1 MRYLRIVL
9 LLLLPALLRAQG
21 DTTQTEEY
29 YTMDYQRP
37 QKVVV
42 GGIGIIGVQFLDE
55 RILSVLTGL
64 YEGQTISLPGDELT
78 KAIENLWKQKFFV
91 NIQVRLRKMEENKVF
106 IDFYLEE
113 RPRLSE
119 IKIRRLKKRHA
130 KNLREDLSIQSGQI
144 VTENVIQRTR
154 GEVLKHFREK
164 GYFNAR
170 VEITEVPSP
179 IRKNFVD
186 LQLTVYRGDRI
197 KINDIVFVGNNNVK
211 SSKLRKLFSDTK
223 RKAWWRIFKKS
234 KFIEDTYNEEKLG
247 IVAYYNTLGYRDAVL
262 LSDTIYQHNDKTINI
277 QLTLSE
283 GRKYYFR
290 NISWAGNTKF
300 TSDTLGKMLDIKR
313 GDVYDQS
320 ALESKLFMN
329 PRGYDISAL
338 YMDDGY
344 LFFSVVPVEVKVEN
358 DSIDLEIRIQEG
370 PQATISSVTV
380 TGNSKTSDHVILR
393 EIRTRPGQK
402 FSRTD
407 IQRSI
412 RELVALGYF
421 DPEKMDVQPKPN
433 IASGTVDIE
442 YKVEE
447 KSSDQIELSGG
458 FGQGFVVGTL
468 GLTLSNF
475 ATKKMFK
482 KGGWDPYPSGDGQ
495 RLSIRAQSNG
505 TYYQSYNFS
514 FTEPW
519 FGGKRPNSLSFSAYH
534 SIQQFNSSG
543 KASKLKISGLSLGL
557 GKRLRWPDDWFT
569 VNYSVN
575 YQHYNLSNYTTG
587 IFEFADGR
595 SNNINFRFL
604 LSRNSTDDYI
614 FPQAGSQFNFSSQLT
629 PPFSKFSGIDYKT
642 ASTQE
647 KFKWI
652 EYHKWKF
659 DAMHYTKLAKNLVLA
674 TMVRTGF
681 MGFYNRDIG
690 NSPFERF
697 YVGGAGL
704 IGFNLDGR
712 ELISMRGYRDNSIT
726 PRAVNEDGSSG
737 NYVGATIYNKF
748 TMELRY
754 RVSPNPQATVYV
766 HSFLEAGNSWSRFK
780 DYNPYNLLRSGGVGV
795 RIFLPMFGLL
805 GIDWGYGFDNN
816 PYTPGSNKGQV
827 HFFIGQQL

>member
-1 MRYLRIVL
+1 MFL
-9 LLLLPALLRAQG
+9 LMPTLLFAQG
-21 DTTQTEEY
+21 STTDSIVIEDEY
-29 YTMDYQRP
+29 FPMDYKFP
-37 QKVVV
+37 KKYVV
-42 GGIGIIGVQFLDE
+42 GGVGIQGVKFLDE

-64 YEGQTISLPGDELT
+64 YEGQKITLPGEELT

-91 NIQVRLRKMEENKVF
+91 SIKVVLRQVEGEKVF
-106 IDFYLEE
+106 FDFYLEE
-113 RPRLSE
+113 RPRLDY
-119 IKIRRLKKRHA
+119 IPIRGLKKRHA
-130 KNLREDLSIQSGQI
+130 KNLREDLSLQSGQI

-154 GEVLKHFREK
+154 NEVLKHFREK
-164 GYFNAR
+164 GYYNAK
-170 VEITEVPSP
+170 VEITEVPSKL
-179 IRKNFVD
+179 RKNFVD
-186 LQLTVYRGDRI
+186 LNLFVKKGKRI
-197 KINDIVFVGNNNVK
+197 KINDIVFVGNQNV
-211 SSKLRKLFSDTK
+211 SSSRLRRLFSDTK
-223 RKAWWRIFKKS
+223 RKVWWRIFKKS
-234 KFIEDTYNEEKLG
+234 KFIEDTYNEEKLSVIG
-247 IVAYYNTLGYRDAVL
+247 YYNSLGYRDAVMIT
-262 LSDTIYQHNDKTINI
+262 DTFYQHDANTINI
-277 QLTLSE
+277 QITINE

-290 NISWAGNTKF
+290 HINWAGNTKF
-300 TSDTLGKMLDIKR
+300 TSDTLSKILDIKK
-313 GDVYDQS
+313 GDVYNQA

-329 PRGYDISAL
+329 PRGYDISSL

-344 LFFSVVPVEVKVEN
+344 LFFQVVPVEVNVEQ
-358 DSIDLEIRIQEG
+358 DSIDLEIRLQEG
-370 PQATISSVTV
+370 PQATINSVTV
-380 TGNSKTSDHVILR
+380 VGNTKTSDHVIIR
-393 EIRTRPGQK
+393 ELRTRPGQK

-433 IASGTVDIE
+433 PAAGTVDIE
-442 YKVEE
+442 YRVEE

-475 ATKKMFK
+475 ATRKIFK
-482 KGGWDPYPSGDGQ
+482 KGGWSPYPSGDGQ

-505 TYYQSYNFS
+505 SYYQSYNFS

-534 SIQQFNSSG
+534 SIQKFSTSG
-543 KASKLKISGLSLGL
+543 TPSGLKISGLTLGL

-569 VNYSVN
+569 VNYSIN
-575 YQHYNLSNYTTG
+575 YQHYNLTNYASG
-587 IFEFADGR
+587 IFTFDDGR
-595 SNNINFRFL
+595 SNNINFKML
-604 LSRNSTDDYI
+604 VSRNSTDDYI
-614 FPQAGSQFNFSSQLT
+614 FPQTGSQFNFSAQAT
-629 PPFSKFSGIDYKT
+629 PPISRFTGINYET
-642 ASTQE
+642 ASQKE

-659 DAMHYTKLAKNLVLA
+659 EAFHYTKLAKNLVLA
-674 TMVRTGF
+674 TMVRTGY
-681 MGFYNRDIG
+681 MGYYNKFIG

-712 ELISMRGYRDNSIT
+712 ELISLRGYRDNSVT
-726 PRAVNEDGSSG
+726 PRAINSDGSFG

-766 HSFLEAGNSWSRFK
+766 HSFLEAGKSWSGFK
-780 DYNPYNLLRSGGVGV
+780 EYNPYNLLRSGGVGV

-805 GIDWGYGFDNN
+805 GIDWGYGFDPN
-816 PYTPGSNKGQV
+816 PYSPGTNKGQI

>member
-9 LLLLPALLRAQG
+9 LILLPALLRAQG
-21 DTTQTEEY
+21 DTSQTEEY

-91 NIQVRLRKMEENKVF
+91 NIQVRLKKMEGNKVF

-154 GEVLKHFREK
+154 SEVLKHFREK

-197 KINDIVFVGNNNVK
+197 KINDIVFVGNKNV
-211 SSKLRKLFSDTK
+211 SSAKLRRLFSDTK
-223 RKAWWRIFKKS
+223 RKAWWRVFKKS

-247 IVAYYNTLGYRDAVL
+247 IVSYYNTLGYRDAVL

-290 NISWAGNTKF
+290 NISWSGNTKF

-433 IASGTVDIE
+433 LAAGTVDIE

-505 TYYQSYNFS
+505 TFFQSYNFS

-543 KASKLKISGLSLGL
+543 TPSKLRISGLSLGL

-569 VNYSVN
+569 INYSIN

-587 IFEFADGR
+587 IFEFDDGR
-595 SNNINFRFL
+595 SNNVNFRLL
-604 LSRNSTDDYI
+604 LSRNSTDDFI
-614 FPQAGSQFNFSSQLT
+614 FPQAGSQFNFSTQLT
-629 PPFSKFSGIDYKT
+629 PPISSFSGIDYKT
-642 ASTQE
+642 ATTQQ

-712 ELISMRGYRDNSIT
+712 ELISMRGYRDNSVT
-726 PRAVNEDGSSG
+726 PRSVNEDGSLG
-737 NYVGATIYNKF
+737 NYVGATVYNKF

>member
-1 MRYLRIVL
+1 MKHLKL
-9 LLLLPALLRAQG
+9 LLLVLFPVLIHAQG
-21 DTTQTEEY
+21 DTAYFE
-29 YTMDYQRP
+29 MDYQRP
-37 QKVVV
+37 KKYTV
-42 GGIGIIGVQFLDE
+42 GGVGIKGVQFLDE
-55 RILSVLTGL
+55 RILATLSGL
-64 YEGQTISLPGDELT
+64 YEGQVISLPGEELT
-78 KAIENLWKQKFFV
+78 KAIDNLWKQKFFV
-91 NIQVRLRKMEENKVF
+91 NIQVRLRKMEEGKVW

-113 RPRLSE
+113 RPRLSSPGIN
-119 IKIRRLKKRHA
+119 IKGLKKRHA
-130 KNLREDLSIQSGQI
+130 KNLREDALSLQSGQI

-154 GEVLKHFREK
+154 NEVLNHFKEK
-164 GYFNAR
+164 GYYNVQ
-170 VEITEVPSP
+170 VEITEEPDP
-179 IRKNFVD
+179 IRKNFVR
-186 LQLTVYRGDRI
+186 LNIRVNKGSRM
-197 KINDIVFVGNNNVK
+197 KVNDIVFVGNQNI
-211 SSKLRKLFSDTK
+211 SSAKLRKLFGDTK
-223 RKAWWRIFKKS
+223 RKAWWRIFKRS
-234 KFIEDTYNEEKLG
+234 KFIEDTYSEEKKQ

-262 LSDTIYQHNDKTINI
+262 VSDTFYQHDEKSMDIRLTI
-277 QLTLSE
+277 SE
-283 GRKYYFR
+283 GHKYYFR
-290 NISWAGNTKF
+290 NITWTGNTKF
-300 TSDTLGKMLDIKR
+300 TSDTLGKLLDIKR

-320 ALESKLFMN
+320 ALESRLFMN

-344 LFFSVVPVEVKVEN
+344 LFFQVVPVEVKVEN

-380 TGNSKTSDHVILR
+380 SGNTKTSDHVILR

-433 IASGTVDIE
+433 PAAGTVDIE

-447 KSSDQIELSGG
+447 RSSDQIELSGG
-458 FGQGFVVGTL
+458 FGQGFIVGTL
-468 GLTLSNF
+468 GLNISNF
-475 ATKKMFK
+475 ATRKMFK

-495 RLSIRAQSNG
+495 RLSLRAQSNG
-505 TYYQSYNFS
+505 SFFQSYNFS

-534 SIQQFNSSG
+534 SIQKFTTSGNASS
-543 KASKLKISGLSLGL
+543 LKITGVSIGL
-557 GKRLRWPDDWFT
+557 GKRLRWPDDYFT
-569 VNYSVN
+569 LNYSLN
-575 YQHYNLSNYTTG
+575 YQHYNLRNYQSG

-595 SNNINFRFL
+595 SNNINLRL
-604 LSRNSTDDYI
+604 ILSRSSTDDII
-614 FPQAGSQFNFSSQLT
+614 FPQTGSQFNFSTQLT
-629 PPFSKFSGIDYKT
+629 PPVSMFTGIDYKN

-674 TMVRTGF
+674 SMVRTGF

-712 ELISMRGYRDNSIT
+712 ELISQRGYRDNSVT
-726 PRAVNEDGSSG
+726 PRAINSDGTLG
-737 NYVGATIYNKF
+737 NYIGATIYNKF

-754 RVSPNPQATVYV
+754 RVSPNPQATIYV
-766 HSFLEAGNSWSRFK
+766 LSFLEAGNSWGRFK

-805 GIDWGYGFDNN
+805 GVDWGYGFDENQ
-816 PYTPGSNKGQV
+816 YTPGSNKGQV

>member
-91 NIQVRLRKMEENKVF
+91 NIQVRLKKMEGNKVF

-144 VTENVIQRTR
+144 VTENVVQRTR
-154 GEVLKHFREK
+154 SEVLKHFREK
-164 GYFNAR
+164 GYFNAK

-197 KINDIVFVGNNNVK
+197 KINDIVFVGNKNV
-211 SSKLRKLFSDTK
+211 SSAKLRRLFSDTK

-247 IVAYYNTLGYRDAVL
+247 IVTYYNTLGYRDAVL
-262 LSDTIYQHNDKTINI
+262 LSDTVYQHNDKTINI

-495 RLSIRAQSNG
+495 RLSLRAQSNG

-595 SNNINFRFL
+595 SNNINFRLL

-614 FPQAGSQFNFSSQLT
+614 FPQAGSQFNFSTQLT
-629 PPFSKFSGIDYKT
+629 PPFSKFSGVDYKT
-642 ASTQE
+642 ATTQE

-674 TMVRTGF
+674 TMVRTGY

-726 PRAVNEDGSSG
+726 PRSVNEDGSLG
-737 NYVGATIYNKF
+737 NYIGATIYNKF

>member
-247 IVAYYNTLGYRDAVL
+247 IVGYYNTLGYRDAVL

>member
-1 MRYLRIVL
+1 MKHIKL
-9 LLLLPALLRAQG
+9 LLLILFPVLLQAQT
-21 DTTQTEEY
+21 DTGYFEMNYQSPKK
-29 YTMDYQRP
+29 YT
-37 QKVVV
+37 V
-42 GGIGIIGVQFLDE
+42 GGVGIKGVKFLDE
-55 RILSVLTGL
+55 RILATLSGL
-64 YEGQTISLPGDELT
+64 YEGQVISLPGEELT
-78 KAIENLWKQKFFV
+78 RAIDNLWKQKFFV
-91 NIQVRLRKMEENKVF
+91 NIEVRLRKIEDGKVW

-113 RPRLSE
+113 RPRLSTPG
-119 IKIRRLKKRHA
+119 ISIRGLKKRHA
-130 KNLREDLSIQSGQI
+130 KNLREDALSLQSGQI

-154 GEVLKHFREK
+154 NEVLDHFKEK
-164 GYFNAR
+164 GYYNVK
-170 VEITEVPSP
+170 VEITEKPDE
-179 IRKNFVD
+179 IRKNFVK
-186 LQLTVYRGDRI
+186 LII
-197 KINDIVFVGNNNVK
+197 KVDKGSRMKVNDIVFVGNQNV
-211 SSKLRKLFSDTK
+211 SSAKLRKLFSDTK
-223 RKAWWRIFKKS
+223 RKAWWRLFKRS
-234 KFIEDTYNEEKLG
+234 KFIEDTYNDEKSQ
-247 IVAYYNTLGYRDAVL
+247 IVAYYNTLGFRDAVL
-262 LSDTIYQHNDKTINI
+262 VTDTFYLHDEKSVDI
-277 QLTLSE
+277 QLTINE

-290 NISWAGNTKF
+290 NITWTGNTKF
-300 TSDTLGKMLDIKR
+300 TSDTLSKLLDIKR

-320 ALESKLFMN
+320 TLESRLFMN

-344 LFFSVVPVEVKVEN
+344 LFFQVVPVEVKVDN

-370 PQATISSVTV
+370 PQATISNVTV
-380 TGNSKTSDHVILR
+380 TGNTKTSDHVILR

-433 IASGTVDIE
+433 PSAGTVDIE

-458 FGQGFVVGTL
+458 FGQGFIVGTL
-468 GLTLSNF
+468 GLNISNF
-475 ATKKMFK
+475 ATRKMFK

-495 RLSIRAQSNG
+495 RLSLRAQSNG
-505 TYYQSYNFS
+505 QFFQSYNFS

-519 FGGKRPNSLSFSAYH
+519 FGGKRPNSLSFSVFH
-534 SIQQFNSSG
+534 SIQKFGTSGNQSS
-543 KASKLKISGLSLGL
+543 LKITGASLGL
-557 GKRLRWPDDWFT
+557 GKRLRWPDDFFT
-569 VNYSVN
+569 INYSLN
-575 YQHYNLSNYTTG
+575 YQHYNLKNYQSG

-595 SNNINFRFL
+595 SNNINLRVQ
-604 LSRNSTDDYI
+604 LSRSSTDDII
-614 FPQAGSQFNFSSQLT
+614 FPQAGSQFNFSTQIT
-629 PPFSKFSGIDYKT
+629 PPVSLVTGIDYRN
-642 ASTQE
+642 ASTQD

-674 TMVRTGF
+674 SMVRTGF

-712 ELISMRGYRDNSIT
+712 ELISMRGYRDNSVT
-726 PRAVNEDGSSG
+726 PRAINSDGTLG

-754 RVSPNPQATVYV
+754 RVSPNPQATIYV
-766 HSFLEAGNSWSRFK
+766 HSFLEAGNSWNRFK

-805 GIDWGYGFDNN
+805 GVDWGYGFDAN
-816 PYTPGSNKGQV
+816 PYTPGSNKGQI

>member
-1 MRYLRIVL
+1 MRYLKIIMLVVFPML
-9 LLLLPALLRAQG
+9 LQAQ
-21 DTTQTEEY
+21 DTLSDEY
-29 YTMDYQRP
+29 FEMNYQRP
-37 QKVVV
+37 KKYTV
-42 GGIGIIGVQFLDE
+42 GGIGIKGVKFLDE
-55 RILSVLTGL
+55 RILSALTGL
-64 YEGQTISLPGDELT
+64 YEGQVITLPGDELT
-78 KAIENLWKQKFFV
+78 RAIENLWKQKFFV
-91 NIQVRLRKMEENKVF
+91 NVEVRLRKIEDNRIY

-113 RPRLSE
+113 RPRLHE
-119 IKIRRLKKRHA
+119 FTIKGLKKRHA
-130 KNLREDLSIQSGQI
+130 KNLREDALTLQGGQI

-154 GEVLKHFREK
+154 NEVLEYFREK
-164 GYFNAR
+164 GYYN
-170 VEITEVPSP
+170 VEVDITEREHPE
-179 IRKNFVD
+179 RKNFVN
-186 LQLTVYRGDRI
+186 LTIQVKRGTRM
-197 KINDIVFVGNNNVK
+197 KVNDIVFVGNNNVK
-211 SSKLRKLFSDTK
+211 GSRLRRLFSDTK
-223 RKAWWRIFKKS
+223 RKAWWRIFKRS
-234 KFIEDTYNEEKLG
+234 KFIEEIYNEEKAQ

-262 LSDTIYQHNDKTINI
+262 VEDTFYQHNKKTIDI
-277 QLTLSE
+277 QLTINE
-283 GRKYYFR
+283 GKQYYFR
-290 NISWAGNTKF
+290 NITWTGNTKF
-300 TSDTLGKMLDIKR
+300 TSDTLSKLLGIRK
-313 GDVYDQS
+313 GDVYNQA
-320 ALESKLFMN
+320 ALETRLLMN

-344 LFFSVVPVEVKVEN
+344 LFFQVVPVEVQVDG

-370 PQATISSVTV
+370 PQATVSRVTV
-380 TGNSKTSDHVILR
+380 TGNTKTSDHVILR

-421 DPEKMDVQPKPN
+421 NPETMDVQPKPN
-433 IASGTVDIE
+433 PAAGTVDIE

-447 KSSDQIELSGG
+447 RSSDQIELSGG
-458 FGQGFVVGTL
+458 FGQGFIVGTL
-468 GLTLSNF
+468 GLNISNF
-475 ATKKMFK
+475 STRKLFK
-482 KGGWDPYPSGDGQ
+482 KHAWDPYPSGDGQ
-495 RLSIRAQSNG
+495 RLSLRAQSNG
-505 TYYQSYNFS
+505 TYFQSYNFS

-519 FGGKRPNSLSFSAYH
+519 FGGKRPNSLSFSVYH
-534 SIQQFNSSG
+534 SIQKFSSGGENSS
-543 KASKLKISGLSLGL
+543 LKITGGSLGL
-557 GKRLRWPDDWFT
+557 GKRLRWPDDFFT
-569 VNYSVN
+569 INYSLN
-575 YQHYNLSNYTTG
+575 YQHYNLSNYVSG

-595 SNNINFRFL
+595 SNNINLRIQL
-604 LSRNSTDDYI
+604 ARNSTDDFI
-614 FPQAGSQFNFSSQLT
+614 FPQSGSQFTLSTQLT
-629 PPFSKFSGIDYKT
+629 PPVSAFTGKDYSQV
-642 ASTQE
+642 STQE

-674 TMVRTGF
+674 SMVRTGF

-712 ELISMRGYRDNSIT
+712 ELISLRGYNDNSVT
-726 PRAVNEDGSSG
+726 PRAVNEDGTLG
-737 NYVGATIYNKF
+737 NFIGATIYNKF

-754 RVSPNPQATVYV
+754 RISPNPQATIYV

-805 GIDWGYGFDNN
+805 GVDWGYGFDPN

>member
-91 NIQVRLRKMEENKVF
+91 NIQVRLKKMEGNKVY

-144 VTENVIQRTR
+144 VTENVVQRTR
-154 GEVLKHFREK
+154 SEVLKHFREK
-164 GYFNAR
+164 GYFNAK

-197 KINDIVFVGNNNVK
+197 KINDIVFVGNKNV
-211 SSKLRKLFSDTK
+211 SSAKLRRLFSDTK
-223 RKAWWRIFKKS
+223 RKTWWRIFKKS

-247 IVAYYNTLGYRDAVL
+247 IVTYYNTLGYRDAVL
-262 LSDTIYQHNDKTINI
+262 LSDTVYQHNDKTINI

-495 RLSIRAQSNG
+495 RLSLRAQSNG

-595 SNNINFRFL
+595 SNNINFRLL

-614 FPQAGSQFNFSSQLT
+614 FPQAGSQFNFSTQLT
-629 PPFSKFSGIDYKT
+629 PPFSKFSGVDYKT
-642 ASTQE
+642 ATTQE

-674 TMVRTGF
+674 TMVRTGY

-726 PRAVNEDGSSG
+726 PRSVNEDGSLG
-737 NYVGATIYNKF
+737 NYIGATIYNKF